1 MNFLMNDSD
10 VLNPKRRALLKL
22 SGALLGSATVATGLS
37 LRVFAETRS
46 FAETQPGAAT
56 FSAPSPD
63 NPIRIN
69 FNENPL
75 GMSPKAQ
82 TAARD
87 AVIKANRYAKDEILM
102 LGKKLADYH
111 QVAPSSVL
119 LTAGSSEGIRAA
131 VEAYS
136 FLGAQLV
143 IPELTYG
150 DGEHFAKIA
159 GMTITKVKMRDN
171 WVFDIDGMKAAV
183 ADYNGPSLVYLVNPN
198 NPTSM
203 ITPADWIEP
212 WIASKPANTMF
223 IVDEAYAE
231 FVNDS
236 RFRSISPLI
245 SQGAENIILLKT
257 FSKIHAMAGMRVG
270 YAVAHPN
277 VIALMGRH
285 VAGEKIN
292 FSGVDAARA
301 SMDDHAFI
309 AYSKKSNDL
318 SRQILL
324 KALDELK
331 LPYLPSEGNFVFHQL
346 IVPLKDYQKHM
357 ADSGVLIG
365 RAFPPADN
373 WCRISLG
380 TPQEMQ
386 WVADTMREFRKKNW
400 I

>member
-1 MNFLMNDSD
+1 MNFLPNDNKAVDS
-10 VLNPKRRALLKL
+10 KRRSLLKL
-22 SGALLGSATVATGLS
+22 SGMLMGSAAVATGLS
-37 LRVFAETRS
+37 KPVFAVAPT
-46 FAETQPGAAT
+46 GAAT
-56 FSAPSPD
+56 FTPPGAD

-69 FNENPL
+69 FNENAL

-82 TAARD
+82 AAARN
-87 AVIKANRYAKDEILM
+87 AVAKAHRYAKAEITA
-102 LGKKLADYH
+102 LGQKVAEHH
-111 QVAPSSVL
+111 QISPSSIL

-131 VEAYS
+131 VEAWS
-136 FLGAQLV
+136 PLGSQLV

-150 DGEHFAKIA
+150 DGEHFATIA
-159 GMTITKVKMRDN
+159 GMKVTKVKALAN
-171 WVFDIDGMKAAV
+171 WAFDIAGMKAAV
-183 ADYNGPSLVYLVNPN
+183 ASHSGPSLVYLVNPN
-198 NPTSM
+198 NPTGT
-203 ITPADWIEP
+203 ITPADLIEP
-212 WIASKPANTMF
+212 WIKSKPANTMF

-231 FVNDS
+231 FVNDK
-236 RFRSISPLI
+236 RFRSVSPLI
-245 SQGAENIILLKT
+245 AQGMDNVILLKT

-277 VIALMGRH
+277 AIALLERH

-292 FSGVDAARA
+292 FCGVDAALA
-301 SMDDHAFI
+301 SMNDPAFI

-324 KALDELK
+324 KALDELQ

-346 IVPLKDYQKHM
+346 KTPLKDYQQHM
-357 ADSGVLIG
+357 ADANVLVG

-386 WVADTMREFRKKNW
+386 WVADTLRQFRNKGW
-400 I
+400 V

>member
-1 MNFLMNDSD
+1 MNFLINESD

-22 SGALLGSATVATGLS
+22 SGALLGTAAVATGLS
-37 LRVFAETRS
+37 SRVFAET
-46 FAETQPGAAT
+46 QPENAAFT
-56 FSAPSPD
+56 APSAT

-82 TAARD
+82 AAARE
-87 AVIKANRYAKDEILM
+87 AVVKANRYAKNEILL
-102 LGKKLADYH
+102 LGNKLAAHH
-111 QVAPSSVL
+111 QVEAPSIL

-131 VEAYS
+131 IEAYAS
-136 FLGAQLV
+136 LDAQLV

-159 GMTITKVKMRDN
+159 GIKVTKIKMLDG
-171 WVFDIDGMKAAV
+171 WAFDIEGLKAAV
-183 ADYNGPSLVYLVNPN
+183 AGYSGPSIVYLVNPN
-198 NPTSM
+198 NPTGT
-203 ITPADWIEP
+203 ITPADFIEP

-231 FVNDS
+231 FVNDP
-236 RFRSISPLI
+236 RFRSISPMI
-245 SQGAENIILLKT
+245 TQGAENIILLKT

-270 YAVAHPN
+270 YAVAHPK
-277 VIALMGRH
+277 VIALMGRY

-292 FSGVDAARA
+292 FSGVDAALA
-301 SMDDHAFI
+301 SMDDAAFI
-309 AYSKKSNDL
+309 TYSKKSNDV

-324 KALDELK
+324 KALDDLK

-346 IVPLKDYQKHM
+346 VVPLKDYQKHM
-357 ADSGVLIG
+357 ADAGVLIG

-386 WVADTMREFRKKNW
+386 WVADTMREFRNKNW

>member
-1 MNFLMNDSD
+1 MNFLMNESD

-22 SGALLGSATVATGLS
+22 SGALLGSAAVVTGFS
-37 LRVFAETRS
+37 PRVL
-46 FAETQPGAAT
+46 AETQAEKTA
-56 FSAPSPD
+56 FSAPTRD

-82 TAARD
+82 AAARD
-87 AVIKANRYAKDEILM
+87 AVVKANRYAKSEILM
-102 LGKKLADYH
+102 LGKKLAEHH
-111 QVAPSSVL
+111 QVEQPSIL

-131 VEAYS
+131 IEAYS
-136 FLGAQLV
+136 PLGAQLV

-159 GMTITKVKMRDN
+159 GMTITKVKMRDR
-171 WVFDIDGMKAAV
+171 WAFDIDGMKSAV
-183 ADYNGPSLVYLVNPN
+183 ASYNGLSLVYLVNPN
-198 NPTSM
+198 NPTGT
-203 ITPADWIEP
+203 ITPADEIEP

-231 FVNDS
+231 FVNDP
-236 RFRSISPLI
+236 RFRSVAPMISK
-245 SQGAENIILLKT
+245 GAENVILLKT

-270 YAVAHPN
+270 YAVAHPDA
-277 VIALMGRH
+277 IALMGRY

-309 AYSKKSNDL
+309 AYSKKSNDV

-346 IVPLKDYQKHM
+346 VVPLKDYQKHM

-365 RAFPPADN
+365 RAFPPADD

-380 TPQEMQ
+380 TPEEMQ

>member
-1 MNFLMNDSD
+1 MNFLTNESD

-22 SGALLGSATVATGLS
+22 SGALLGTAAVASGLS
-37 LRVFAETRS
+37 SRVFAETAPTN
-46 FAETQPGAAT
+46 AELAP
-56 FSAPSPD
+56 PSPD

-82 TAARD
+82 AAARD
-87 AVIKANRYAKDEILM
+87 AVVKANRYAKNEILM
-102 LGKKLADYH
+102 LGKTLADHH
-111 QVAPSSVL
+111 QVEPASIL

-131 VEAYS
+131 IEAYAS
-136 FLGAQLV
+136 LDAQLV

-159 GMTITKVKMRDN
+159 GIKVTKVKMLDN
-171 WVFDIDGMKAAV
+171 WVFDIEGLKAAV
-183 ADYNGPSLVYLVNPN
+183 AGYSGPSIVYLVNPN
-198 NPTSM
+198 NPTST
-203 ITPADWIEP
+203 ITPADLIEP

-231 FVNDS
+231 FVNDP
-236 RFRSISPLI
+236 RFRSISPMI

-277 VIALMGRH
+277 VITLMKRY

-292 FSGVDAARA
+292 FCGVDAALA
-301 SMDDHAFI
+301 SMNDPAFI
-309 AYSKKSNDL
+309 AYSKKSNDAA
-318 SRQILL
+318 RQILL
-324 KALDELK
+324 KTLDELK

-346 IVPLKDYQKHM
+346 TVPLKDYQQHM
-357 ADSGVLIG
+357 AEAGVLIG

-386 WVADTMREFRKKNW
+386 WVANIMREFRDKNW

>member
-1 MNFLMNDSD
+1 MGELMNDEQT
-10 VLNPKRRALLKL
+10 VNQKRRSLFKL
-22 SGALLGSATVATGLS
+22 SGVLLGSAAVTSSLVPRAFAASPATTP
-37 LRVFAETRS
+37 A
-46 FAETQPGAAT
+46 
-56 FSAPSPD
+56 FSAPTRD

-82 TAARD
+82 AAARD
-87 AVIKANRYAKDEILM
+87 AVVKANRYAKDEIVQ
-102 LGKKLADYH
+102 LGQKLADHH
-111 QVAPSSVL
+111 QVTLKSVL

-131 VEAYS
+131 IEGCAT
-136 FLGAQLV
+136 LDTQLV

-159 GMTITKVKMRDN
+159 GLKVTKVKMLNN
-171 WVFDIDGMKAAV
+171 WAFDIPAMKAAV

-198 NPTSM
+198 NPTAT
-203 ITPADWIEP
+203 ITPADLIEP
-212 WIASKPANTMF
+212 WITSKPANTMF
-223 IVDEAYAE
+223 IIDEAYAE
-231 FVNDS
+231 FVNDP
-236 RFRSISPLI
+236 RFRSVSPLL
-245 SQGAENIILLKT
+245 SQGMDNIILLKT

-270 YAVAHPN
+270 YAVAHPD
-277 VIALMGRH
+277 VIARMNRE

-292 FSGVDAARA
+292 FCGVDAALA
-301 SMDDHAFI
+301 SMDDAAFI

-324 KALDELK
+324 KVLDELK

-357 ADSGVLIG
+357 ADAGVLVG

-380 TPQEMQ
+380 TPEEMQ
-386 WVADTMREFRKKNW
+386 WVADTLREFRKKNW
-400 I
+400 V

>member
-1 MNFLMNDSD
+1 MNFLQNDNEAVD
-10 VLNPKRRALLKL
+10 ARRRNLLKL
-22 SGALLGSATVATGLS
+22 SGALMGGAVVATGLS
-37 LRVFAETRS
+37 TKAFAADPT
-46 FAETQPGAAT
+46 GA
-56 FSAPSPD
+56 SAFTPPTSD

-82 TAARD
+82 AAARN
-87 AVIKANRYAKDEILM
+87 AVAKANRYAKAEIIGLRD
-102 LGKKLADYH
+102 KVADHH
-111 QVAPSSVL
+111 QVPASSVL

-131 VEAYS
+131 IEAWS
-136 FLGAQLV
+136 PLGSQLV

-150 DGEHFAKIA
+150 DGEHFANIA
-159 GMTITKVKMRDN
+159 GMKITKVKALAD
-171 WVFDIDGMKAAV
+171 WAFDIEGMKAAI
-183 ADYNGPSLVYLVNPN
+183 ASHDGPSLVYLVNPN
-198 NPTSM
+198 NPTGT
-203 ITPADWIEP
+203 ITPADLIEP
-212 WIASKPANTMF
+212 WIASKPANTLF

-231 FVNDS
+231 FVNDR
-236 RFRSISPLI
+236 RFRSVTPLI
-245 SQGAENIILLKT
+245 AKGMENLILLKT

-277 VIALMGRH
+277 AIALLENH

-292 FSGVDAARA
+292 FCGVDAALA
-301 SMDDHAFI
+301 SMNDSAFI

-324 KALDELK
+324 KALDELQ
-331 LPYLPSEGNFVFHQL
+331 LPWLPSEGNFVFHQL
-346 IVPLKDYQKHM
+346 KTPLKEYQQHM
-357 ADSGVLIG
+357 ADAGVLVG

-373 WCRISLG
+373 WCRVSLG

-386 WVADTMREFRKKNW
+386 WVADTMLQFRNKGW